1 MKKILIL
8 FVMVF
13 GLMSFTSIE
22 NVNIVSNDD
31 IANVSEVLNHYE
43 ISINYEED
51 LNLYTCTIT
60 FFFPDF
66 TTRTVT
72 GTSLVNGKMACANAR
87 AQLTAAEE

>member
-8 FVMVF
+8 FVMAF

-60 FFFPDF
+60 FFFQILPQ
-66 TTRTVT
+66 
-72 GTSLVNGKMACANAR
+72 GP
-87 AQLTAAEE
+87 